1 MEGVLWKWTNYW
13 NGWQTRWF
21 VLENGILSYYKSQ
34 DEVIQGCK
42 GSVKVSVC
50 QINVS
55 NLDNTRMDLVIP
67 GQQHMYLRA
76 PSSQDRQKWLVALG
90 SAKACLESIVDSKV
104 IGVEDSLIDKK
115 SELYLYC
122 DLLMQQVHAVKSA
135 ASQENGP
142 DVEKI
147 EDASTMLKATC
158 DTFIRTVEDI
168 VKLTGNCSQVG
179 VPSSSDIPLNTVA
192 GVSIA
197 KNNLIVKPQISI
209 KNKPSLNRYMSQEES

>member
-34 DEVIQGCK
+34 DEVCQGCK

-50 QINVS
+50 QINV
-55 NLDNTRMDLVIP
+55 NNIDNTRMDLVIP

-90 SAKACLESIVDSKV
+90 SAKACLESIADVKV
-104 IGVEDSLIDKK
+104 IGVEDSLISKK
-115 SELYLYC
+115 SELHLYC

-135 ASQENGP
+135 ASHDNGP

-147 EDASTMLKATC
+147 EEASSLLKATC
-158 DTFIRTVEDI
+158 DTFIRTLEDI
-168 VKLTGNCSQVG
+168 MKLTTTATGNLTPFEVQV
-179 VPSSSDIPLNTVA
+179 PPIPASKNLN
-192 GVSIA
+192 
-197 KNNLIVKPQISI
+197 KNLKTN
-209 KNKPSLNRYMSQEES
+209 LNRSLSQDNR